1 MKEIRGDLIKLA
13 NEGKFDVII
22 HGCNCMCT
30 MGAGIA
36 KAIKQKWP
44 VVYIVDKKTNK
55 GDIRKLGTYS
65 YAVIHR
71 EGFDTD
77 LTIVN
82 AYTQYKYGRDRPHV
96 DYIAIQKVFQEIKRN
111 FSGKRIAY
119 PKIGAGLAG
128 GDWKKIKEIIDTE
141 LKGEDHTLVIL
152 DRYNNKNW

>member
-1 MKEIRGDLIKLA
+1 
-13 NEGKFDVII
+13 
-22 HGCNCMCT
+22 

-36 KAIKQKWP
+36 KSIKQKWP
-44 VVYIVDKKTNK
+44 VAYIVDCKTPK

-65 YAVIHR
+65 YAIINR
-71 EGFDTD
+71 EGFDD
-77 LTIVN
+77 NLTIVN
-82 AYTQYKYGRDRPHV
+82 AYTQYKYGRDKPYV

-128 GDWKKIKEIIDTE
+128 GDWEKIKEIIDTE

-152 DRYNNKNW
+152 EDFKNKNW